1 MLFYSILLPF
11 KEEIMIKQFLLI
23 LVILLL
29 VIPVNADK
37 LMRLA
42 IVEFQTGTG
51 ISKGLAKDISELLY
65 TELVNTGYFTVIE
78 RSQMKSVLKEHEFQ
92 LTGIMGDT
100 KDAVEFGKLLQAN
113 KILTGRVT
121 KIGKTYLINARI
133 IDIEKGEVEFA
144 EKVESP
150 SKDGLIKQTSAL
162 VKKLSERILGISEEE
177 SEGVLPSLDAE
188 GKEYEVD
195 ISLKKELKKKD
206 RINCIQVNKAEDKLA
221 IGFVNGKVEIYSLDI
236 MKLVK
241 TVDLG
246 MEIKALYFV
255 KKYLYASGSDKNIK
269 RYNMDSGKIKKILT
283 KHNNTVNCMAFTS
296 DNKLFV
302 SGSEDWSINAF
313 KKKRYFM
320 KIEDNKNA
328 VNALKF
334 TSNDEYLISVD
345 NNKSVIFW
353 RLPIFKKLKEIK
365 MAHKDR
371 IVSLDISPDDKQF
384 ITGSYDSKIKL
395 WQRKSYKLIG
405 EYTEHKDTVSALK
418 FYDNDLFFSGSF
430 DGTIKLWRLRGFRE
444 VTFDSNYF
452 LVESVD
458 ANMGYIKDLIISHK
472 NKFLIGCGNKSVK
485 IWNLKITVEEE

>member
-1 MLFYSILLPF
+1 MKRSLLV
-11 KEEIMIKQFLLI
+11 
-23 LVILLL
+23 VILLTVL
-29 VIPVNADK
+29 CTFIHADK

-42 IVEFQTGTG
+42 VIEFQSGSG
-51 ISKGLAKDISELLY
+51 VSKSLAKDISELMY

-78 RSQMKSVLKEHEFQ
+78 RSQMKSVLKEHELQ

-121 KIGKTYLINARI
+121 KIGKKYLIITRI

-206 RINCIQVNKAEDKLA
+206 RINCIQINKAEDKLA

-236 MKLVK
+236 LKTVK

-255 KKYLYASGSDKNIK
+255 KKYLYAAV
-269 RYNMDSGKIKKILT
+269 LT
-283 KHNNTVNCMAFTS
+283 K
-296 DNKLFV
+296 
-302 SGSEDWSINAF
+302 
-313 KKKRYFM
+313 
-320 KIEDNKNA
+320 
-328 VNALKF
+328 
-334 TSNDEYLISVD
+334 
-345 NNKSVIFW
+345 
-353 RLPIFKKLKEIK
+353 
-365 MAHKDR
+365 
-371 IVSLDISPDDKQF
+371 
-384 ITGSYDSKIKL
+384 
-395 WQRKSYKLIG
+395 
-405 EYTEHKDTVSALK
+405 
-418 FYDNDLFFSGSF
+418 
-430 DGTIKLWRLRGFRE
+430 
-444 VTFDSNYF
+444 
-452 LVESVD
+452 
-458 ANMGYIKDLIISHK
+458 IIRDM
-472 NKFLIGCGNKSVK
+472 I
-485 IWNLKITVEEE
+485 